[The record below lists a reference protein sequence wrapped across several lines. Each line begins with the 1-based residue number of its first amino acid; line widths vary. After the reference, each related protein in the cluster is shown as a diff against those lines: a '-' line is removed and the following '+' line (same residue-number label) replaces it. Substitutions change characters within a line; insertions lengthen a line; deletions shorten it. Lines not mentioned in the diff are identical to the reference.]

1 MEVLTLVEGHT
12 PEGMAAWRIIT
23 TGTIQILDRYPALVA
38 DHAGK
43 YSQTRTRLAVDGP
56 YLVVEYRDNTV
67 FRHYGTD
74 TEISGGS
81 VICSRT
87 QPP

>member
-1 MEVLTLVEGHT
+1 MEVLTLIEGEA
-12 PEGMAAWRIIT
+12 PEGSAAWRLLT
-23 TGTIQILDRYPALVA
+23 TGTVQILDRYPALVG
-38 DHAGK
+38 DRSGK
-43 YSQTRTRLAVDGP
+43 YVQTHTRIAVDGQ

-81 VICSRT
+81 VICSRI
-87 QPP
+87 QPL